1 MGQEGPSGEGH
12 SLSVSTF
19 PMFAYPHYKMN
30 RNAARLAKG
39 GILAGFYV
47 LLLFLAVAATAA
59 SNVTLAWNRS
69 DGSDVAGYHLHQGTV
84 SGSYTNQ
91 IDVGNVTNA
100 IVSGLTPGITYFF
113 AVSAYTTLGL
123 ESELSAQASYTP
135 PVSTTSSPPVIA
147 LTSPSSGA
155 TYTAPTTIP
164 LAATVTPNGHTI
176 SKVQFYNG
184 ASLLGES
191 GTAPYEFSWN
201 NVGAGTYSL
210 KATAVYDA
218 GSTVASSVVGLSVTT
233 AVSNAPAPISLPAP
247 WQTLDIG
254 SVGTAGS
261 LSVSNGL
268 YTVTGAGTISG
279 TSDSFRFVYQPLTG
293 DGQITAQLSSVQNTG
308 PNGAVGVM
316 IRESL
321 TPGARYALMSLST
334 GDLFQ
339 WQRRMKTSFKTWS
352 ASGGSAAPPQAWVR
366 IVRTGSTFSGYSS
379 IDGVNWNLESS
390 FNISMAINIYIGLAV
405 ASGGSGVLNTSEF
418 SNLNVVP

>member
-1 MGQEGPSGEGH
+1 
-12 SLSVSTF
+12 
-19 PMFAYPHYKMN
+19 
-30 RNAARLAKG
+30 
-39 GILAGFYV
+39 
-47 LLLFLAVAATAA
+47 
-59 SNVTLAWNRS
+59 
-69 DGSDVAGYHLHQGTV
+69 
-84 SGSYTNQ
+84 
-91 IDVGNVTNA
+91 
-100 IVSGLTPGITYFF
+100 
-113 AVSAYTTLGL
+113 
-123 ESELSAQASYTP
+123 
-135 PVSTTSSPPVIA
+135 
-147 LTSPSSGA
+147 
-155 TYTAPTTIP
+155 

-334 GDLFQ
+334 GDMFQ
-339 WQRRMKTSFKTWS
+339 LQRRMKTSFKAWS

-390 FNISMAINIYIGLAV
+390 FNISMAINIYIGLVV
-405 ASGGSGVLNTSEF
+405 ASGNTGVLNTSEF